1 MQIKEAYELFERKY
15 NPTKYTS
22 VRSKNEYDDEEV
34 KKQTENEEY
43 ETIRDKYKKNA
54 SNNNFSENQEN
65 KEKEENINETSEKGF
80 SYKKGDSEDYFKKEQ
95 AFLEA
100 KQEEYIKQFLKNKL
114 PNPRSDKMVDR
125 LNLKSEIIGR
135 GKYFG
140 ADEWPS
146 FLFVTFV
153 IWWILYNKTYK
164 SATKT
169 FEDLRKENIYNIF
182 RQDSYKKSE
191 VEYKKHE
198 KSPLEKSLSKD
209 KEFGEYEKNRL
220 KDIHAM
226 LEKEN
231 IKDFRIKEVPKIDLK
246 SKFNHELS

>member
-22 VRSKNEYDDEEV
+22 VKSKNEYDEEEA
-34 KKQTENEEY
+34 KKETENEEY
-43 ETIRDKYKKNA
+43 DSIRDKYKKQQ
-54 SNNNFSENQEN
+54 SNNNFATNTKQD
-65 KEKEENINETSEKGF
+65 KEENINETSEKGF

-114 PNPRSDKMVDR
+114 PNPRSEKMVDR

-135 GKYFG
+135 GKFFG

-146 FLFVTFV
+146 FLLFTLL
-153 IWWILYNKTYK
+153 IWWFIYNKAYK
-164 SATKT
+164 GATKT
-169 FEDLRKENIYNIF
+169 FEDLRKENIYNVF

-209 KEFGEYEKNRL
+209 KDFGEYEKTRL
-220 KDIHAM
+220 KEINEM
-226 LEKEN
+226 LKKEN
-231 IKDFRIKEVPKIDLK
+231 INDFRLMEVPKMDLK
-246 SKFNHELS
+246 SKFNHELN